1 MYAIKNGKVKSI
13 TGIYA
18 VKDKTVRS
26 IQNVYSVIKGKA
38 VLVWTAIKDFI
49 ASVFAQG
56 YWQNQEGWNNDDA
69 WKNEP

>member
-1 MYAIKNGKVKSI
+1 MYTIKDGKPTPV
-13 TGIYA
+13 TNIYA

-56 YWQNQEGWNNDDA
+56 YWQNQEGWNNQDM
-69 WKNEP
+69 WKNKP

>member
-13 TGIYA
+13 TGIYV

>member
-1 MYAIKNGKVKSI
+1 MYTIKDGKPTSV
-13 TGIYA
+13 TNIYA

-38 VLVWTAIKDFI
+38 VLVWTAIKDFV

-56 YWQNQEGWNNDDA
+56 YWQNQEGWNNQDM
-69 WKNEP
+69 WKNKP

>member
-1 MYAIKNGKVKSI
+1 MYVIKNGNPKSI

-26 IQNVYSVIKGKA
+26 IQNVYSIIKGKV

-56 YWQNQEGWNNDDA
+56 YWQNQEGWNNNDL